1 MGCSI
6 VGVII
11 ALILSMLAAPLAAN
25 AQPVGKLPRLGIL
38 APGTPPGRAVEALRQ
53 GLRDLGYVEG
63 QTIALEIRWDE
74 GKPERS
80 PDHAAELVALHVDIL
95 VTGTGVATGAAKHA
109 TGTIPIVMA
118 SHPEPVERG
127 HVASLA
133 RPGGNI
139 TGLSLMTPEM
149 NQKRLE
155 LLKEALPGLVRVAV
169 LWDGAF
175 PATRQWDAFETAAHG
190 LGIALRRLE
199 VRGPDDL
206 RSAFAAARGDVQ
218 AVITGVSPLFFIHRA
233 QVAALALQHRLPLMS
248 GEPGVAEAGGLMTY
262 GPNIPELW
270 RRAAVYVD
278 KILKGAKP
286 ADLPVEQPR
295 KFEFVINL
303 KTAQTLGLM
312 VPPHLLVFADEVLQ

>member
-133 RPGGNI
+133 RSRPCGHSVGWGLSCHTPVGRLRDCRPWAGDRAAAPGG
-139 TGLSLMTPEM
+139 TG
-149 NQKRLE
+149 
-155 LLKEALPGLVRVAV
+155 
-169 LWDGAF
+169 
-175 PATRQWDAFETAAHG
+175 
-190 LGIALRRLE
+190 
-199 VRGPDDL
+199 
-206 RSAFAAARGDVQ
+206 
-218 AVITGVSPLFFIHRA
+218 
-233 QVAALALQHRLPLMS
+233 
-248 GEPGVAEAGGLMTY
+248 
-262 GPNIPELW
+262 
-270 RRAAVYVD
+270 
-278 KILKGAKP
+278 
-286 ADLPVEQPR
+286 PR
-295 KFEFVINL
+295 
-303 KTAQTLGLM
+303 
-312 VPPHLLVFADEVLQ
+312 